1 MRITVMEEIT
11 QTVKSYILSEF
22 LPGEDPKL
30 LTESTQLVTGGILD
44 SLATLKLVMFLNE
57 HYHIEIETH
66 EIVPENLD
74 NLPKITS
81 LVQSKL

>member
-1 MRITVMEEIT
+1 MEEISHT
-11 QTVKSYILSEF
+11 IKTYILNEF
-22 LPGEDPKL
+22 LPGEDPTL
-30 LTESTQLVTGGILD
+30 LTESTPLVTGGILD

-57 HYHIEIETH
+57 HYKIEIETH

-74 NLPKITS
+74 NLPKITQ